1 MASTL
6 LRRALSCCTS
16 PWATCTTSGSPA
28 RRHGQPLRN
37 LCMNRAPS
45 SLRSPAPVKFWTRNS
60 ISGDY
65 RDRVSRLLPLRFVK
79 ATKFDYT
86 ARPETPRPPSS
97 TTWIRRVRL
106 LMGPVKFIYGS
117 PNDYIRC
124 GFRQVPLRMRQ
135 VRLHGPPS
143 TSTDN
148 PGHLRPCTTTVA
160 ENRQVYLYLV
170 FGIAKNVKYPFEMTR
185 SASSNDPK
193 YLFETTEYYYHRTL
207 ERLLPLLPTTTAP

>member
-60 ISGDY
+60 ISEDY

-124 GFRQVPLRMRQ
+124 GFCQVPLRICQ
-135 VRLHGPPS
+135 VRLHDASS
-143 TSTDN
+143 TSTVD
-148 PGHLRPCTTTVA
+148 PVGVKFLSEHVARLPLRRV
-160 ENRQVYLYLV
+160 R
-170 FGIAKNVKYPFEMTR
+170 
-185 SASSNDPK
+185 
-193 YLFETTEYYYHRTL
+193 
-207 ERLLPLLPTTTAP
+207 LLPTTTRERL